1 MRKDVG
7 EKTNSDLHLHLEVEE
22 SVLMKRKGGE
32 SWGVWSASKITAKG
46 FQVGEKTYGELL
58 SLWSSGL
65 TSVTNGR
72 TLRMESN
79 ERAGGG

>member
-32 SWGVWSASKITAKG
+32 S
-46 FQVGEKTYGELL
+46 
-58 SLWSSGL
+58 
-65 TSVTNGR
+65 
-72 TLRMESN
+72 
-79 ERAGGG
+79 